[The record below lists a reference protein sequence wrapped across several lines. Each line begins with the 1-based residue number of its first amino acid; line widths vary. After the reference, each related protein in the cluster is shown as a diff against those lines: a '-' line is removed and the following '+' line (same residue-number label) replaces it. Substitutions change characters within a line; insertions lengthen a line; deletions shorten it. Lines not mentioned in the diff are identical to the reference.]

1 MPNRMIRFTTSRSGF
16 NPHGLRFVEGEPD
29 PSDKGGQNDPPADAP
44 ADPPDEDPEGD
55 PEGADKLGDA
65 GKRALDA
72 MKAERNEAKKAQR
85 ELQAELE
92 ALKAKAEGREKEHE
106 QAQREQQV
114 RDEALSKANERILKS
129 EVRLA
134 AKGVLADP
142 ADALLYLDLSEFEVG
157 SDGGVDADALGS
169 AIDDLIKSKPYLAA
183 QGGKRFQG
191 GADGGARKESRPA
204 QLAREDLAGMTADQ
218 INQARSEGRLDRLL
232 GVESR

>member
-55 PEGADKLGDA
+55 PEGADKLGDP

-72 MKAERNEAKKAQR
+72 MKAERNEAKRAQR

-92 ALKAKAEGREKEHE
+92 ALKAKAEGREKEHA

-191 GADGGARKESRPA
+191 TGDGGVRNDSRAP
-204 QLAREDLAGMTADQ
+204 QLTKSDLDSMSAEDIVKAKK
-218 INQARSEGRLDRLL
+218 EGRLNNVL
-232 GVESR
+232 GITTT

>member
-55 PEGADKLGDA
+55 PEGADKLGDP

-72 MKAERNEAKKAQR
+72 MKAERNEAKRAQR

-191 GADGGARKESRPA
+191 TGDGGVRNDSRAP
-204 QLAREDLAGMTADQ
+204 QLTKSDLDSMSAEDIVKAKK
-218 INQARSEGRLDRLL
+218 EGRLNNVL
-232 GVESR
+232 GITTT